1 MKKNRLQAMSSTAK
15 SIKCKY
21 TGLKL
26 IEADSKRDNSRAFYK
41 LPNGEYLSKSTS
53 VMKKYLD
60 DLFPEQV
67 ENEGINK
74 DKVTGGEQI
83 KERYRETIEK
93 LKR

>member
-1 MKKNRLQAMSSTAK
+1 MKKKVFESTAGQ
-15 SIKCKY
+15 IKCKIS
-21 TGLKL
+21 GLKL
-26 IEADSKRDNSRAFYK
+26 NQADKDRDNSRAFYK

-53 VMKKYLD
+53 AMKKYLD

-74 DKVTGGEQI
+74 DKVTGDEQI

>member
-1 MKKNRLQAMSSTAK
+1 MKKKVFESTAEQ
-15 SIKCKY
+15 IKCKVS
-21 TGLKL
+21 GLKL
-26 IEADSKRDNSRAFYK
+26 NEADKKRDNSRAFYK

>member
-1 MKKNRLQAMSSTAK
+1 MKKKVFESTAGK
-15 SIKCKY
+15 IKCKVS
-21 TGLKL
+21 GLHL
-26 IEADSKRDNSRAFYK
+26 NQADSKRHNSRAFYK
-41 LPNGEYLSKSTS
+41 LPNGEFLSKDTDT
-53 VMKKYLD
+53 MKKFLD
-60 DLFPEQV
+60 EMYPEQV

>member
-1 MKKNRLQAMSSTAK
+1 MKKKVFESTAGQ
-15 SIKCKY
+15 IKCKIS
-21 TGLKL
+21 GLKL
-26 IEADSKRDNSRAFYK
+26 NQADKDRDNSRAFYK
-41 LPNGEYLSKSTS
+41 LPNGEYLSKSTTT
-53 VMKKYLD
+53 MKKYLD